1 MQKIMNEMKHNIL
14 TKAKH
19 IGLILLWLL
28 ICLPSTYTHTQELE
42 KGVKFSQHKILPLY
56 NLKKLSN
63 TIIFQ
68 GNRKKKNYFEGWY
81 FKMVSNDGTHI
92 MSIIPGIS
100 LSKDGKEQHA
110 FVQMIDGVTA
120 QTSYYSFPI
129 EAFSFSAKKFEI
141 RIGNNYFSEDKIIL
155 DLRDSIS
162 SISGTVEMSEQVSYT
177 SGRWMNF
184 GIMGWYRF
192 VPFMECYH
200 GVVSLTHTLKGA
212 LKVNDVVHTFDQ
224 GKGYIEKDWGSGM
237 PSSWIWM
244 QSNHFSDT
252 STSFMLSV
260 ASIPWL
266 RKSFNGFLGFLYH
279 NGKTYHFA
287 TYRRT
292 KLHLE
297 VTESNVVNIRIEDKK
312 HTIIIQA
319 KSRDAGLLKAP
330 VQGSM
335 DRRIAESINAELKV
349 TLLDKKGKTIF
360 VDSTGI
366 AGLEM
371 VGDFKRLQ
379 GLLK

>member
-1 MQKIMNEMKHNIL
+1 MEEFFI
-14 TKAKH
+14 KATNFSCF
-19 IGLILLWLL
+19 IAGLLV
-28 ICLPSTYTHTQELE
+28 CLACFSTQAQELQN
-42 KGVKFSQHKILPLY
+42 GVPFSRHKILPLY
-56 NLKKLSN
+56 NLKKLGN

-68 GNRKKKNYFEGWY
+68 GNKKKKNYFEGWY

-129 EAFSFSAKKFEI
+129 ETFSFSTKKFEI
-141 RIGNNYFSEDKIIL
+141 QIGNNYFSEDKIIL
-155 DLRDSIS
+155 DLKDSTS
-162 SISGTVEMSEQVSYT
+162 MVSGQVQMTDQVRYT
-177 SGRWMNF
+177 SGRLMNV

-200 GVVSLTHTLKGA
+200 GVVSLTHNLKGT
-212 LKVNDVVHTFDQ
+212 LKVNDVIHTFDE

-244 QSNHFSDT
+244 QSNHFNHQRT
-252 STSFMLSV
+252 SVMLSV

-266 RKSFNGFLGFLYH
+266 GKSFNGFLGFLYH
-279 NGKTYHFA
+279 EGKIYHFA

-292 KLHLE
+292 KLYLE
-297 VTESNVVNIRIEDKK
+297 VTESNLVNIRIENKNN
-312 HTIIIQA
+312 TIIIQA
-319 KSRDAGLLKAP
+319 KSKDAGLLKAP

-335 DRRIAESINAELKV
+335 DRRIAESINAELKII
-349 TLLDKKGKTIF
+349 LLDKKGKTIF
-360 VDSTGI
+360 VDSTKI

-371 VGDFKRLQ
+371 VGDFEKLQ

>member
-1 MQKIMNEMKHNIL
+1 MKHNIL
-14 TKAKH
+14 LKAKH
-19 IGLILLWLL
+19 ISLILLWLL
-28 ICLPSTYTHTQELE
+28 ICLPCRYTYAQELQN
-42 KGVKFSQHKILPLY
+42 GVQFSQHKILPLH
-56 NLKKLSN
+56 NLKKLGN

-81 FKMVSNDGTHI
+81 FKMVSSDGTHI

-100 LSKDGKEQHA
+100 LSKDGKEQHD

-129 EAFSFSAKKFEI
+129 DAFSFSTKKFEI
-141 RIGNNYFSEDKIIL
+141 QISNNYFSEDKIIL
-155 DLRDSIS
+155 DLRDSMS
-162 SISGTVEMSEQVSYT
+162 SISGTVEMIDQVRYT
-177 SGRWMNF
+177 SGRLMNV

-212 LKVNDVVHTFDQ
+212 LKVNDVIHTFDQ

-244 QSNHFSDT
+244 QSNHFNEPGT
-252 STSFMLSV
+252 SLMLSV

-266 RKSFNGFLGFLYH
+266 GKSFNGFLGFLYH
-279 NGKTYHFA
+279 EGKTYHFA

-297 VTESNVVNIRIEDKK
+297 VTESNLVNIRIENKK
-312 HTIIIQA
+312 NTIIIQA
-319 KSRDAGLLKAP
+319 RSKDAGLLKAP

-349 TLLDKKGKTIF
+349 TLLDKKGKSIF
-360 VDSTGI
+360 VDSTVI

-371 VGDFKRLQ
+371 VGDFKKLQ